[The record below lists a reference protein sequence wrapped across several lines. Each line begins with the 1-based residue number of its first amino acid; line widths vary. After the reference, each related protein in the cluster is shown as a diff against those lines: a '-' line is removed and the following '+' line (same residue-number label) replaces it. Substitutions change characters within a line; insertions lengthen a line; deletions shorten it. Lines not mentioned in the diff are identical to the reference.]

1 MTPDPKKFAGFITV
15 ATLTKFFF
23 NITRRLIYP
32 FAPEFARGL
41 SVELSAITSVIAVNQ
56 ATSILGPVGASF
68 ADHYGYRFLMLLSI
82 GLLTVGTFSIGL
94 FPLYPVLMVSLFLTG
109 LAKSIFDP
117 SLQAFIGNF
126 VPYAGRGK
134 IIGITELAWA
144 ASTLIGIP
152 LSGMIIQRFSWQT
165 PFFIIAGLSLLSF
178 FIILK
183 TMPREE
189 GRKAAPA
196 LKSAVPFLSNWKTL
210 LKTRRVS
217 GILGFAF
224 FMALANDNLFV
235 IYGAWLE
242 ESYHLSLAAIG
253 FGTVFIGLSEVLG
266 EGFTVFFSD
275 RIGLKK
281 TCLMGTGLCCLA
293 YFFLPVLDIGL
304 PWVLTGLFLVFFF
317 FELTIVTSMGLS
329 TELVPE
335 LRASTMSAF
344 FALSGL
350 GRVAGAFLGGI
361 LWSRAGL
368 WPVCLVSGTCT
379 LAALIF
385 LVIGFHPRPL
395 KKPASDNY

>member
-1 MTPDPKKFAGFITV
+1 
-15 ATLTKFFF
+15 
-23 NITRRLIYP
+23 
-32 FAPEFARGL
+32 
-41 SVELSAITSVIAVNQ
+41 
-56 ATSILGPVGASF
+56 
-68 ADHYGYRFLMLLSI
+68 MLFSI
-82 GLLTVGTFSIGL
+82 GLLTVGTFSVGL
-94 FPLYPVLMVSLFLTG
+94 IPLYPVLVVCLFLTG

-126 VPYAGRGK
+126 VPYARRGK
-134 IIGITELAWA
+134 IIGISELAWA

-152 LSGMIIQRFSWQT
+152 LSGMVIQRFSWQT
-165 PFFIIAGLSLLSF
+165 PFFIIGGLSLVSF

-183 TMPREE
+183 IMPKEE
-189 GRKAAPA
+189 SRKAAPA
-196 LKSAVPFLSNWKTL
+196 LIAVVPFLSNWKTL

-242 ESYHLSLAAIG
+242 ESYELSLTAIG
-253 FGTVFIGLSEVLG
+253 FGTIFIGLSEVLG

-293 YFFLPVLDIGL
+293 YFFLPVMDIGL
-304 PWVLTGLFLVFFF
+304 PHVLTGLFLVFFF

-329 TELVPE
+329 TELMPE

-344 FALSGL
+344 FALAGL
-350 GRVAGAFLGGI
+350 GRVAGVFLGGMI
-361 LWSRAGL
+361 WTKAGL
-368 WPVCLVSGTCT
+368 LPVCLVSGTCT
-379 LAALIF
+379 LLALIF
-385 LVIGFHPRPL
+385 LVMGFHPHPAT
-395 KKPASDNY
+395 KPAPDRY

>member
-1 MTPDPKKFAGFITV
+1 VG
-15 ATLTKFFF
+15 
-23 NITRRLIYP
+23 LI
-32 FAPEFARGL
+32 
-41 SVELSAITSVIAVNQ
+41 
-56 ATSILGPVGASF
+56 
-68 ADHYGYRFLMLLSI
+68 
-82 GLLTVGTFSIGL
+82 
-94 FPLYPVLMVSLFLTG
+94 PLYSVLMVSLFLTG

-126 VPYAGRGK
+126 VPYAKRGK

-152 LSGMIIQRFSWQT
+152 LSGMVVQRFSWQT
-165 PFFIIAGLSLLSF
+165 PFFIIGGLSLLSF
-178 FIILK
+178 FILFT
-183 TMPREE
+183 TMPK
-189 GRKAAPA
+189 GGGPKTAPA
-196 LKSAVPFLSNWKTL
+196 PKASSPFLSNWKTL
-210 LKTRRVS
+210 LKTRRVA

-242 ESYHLSLAAIG
+242 ESYHLSLTAIG
-253 FGTVFIGLSEVLG
+253 FGTIFIGLSEVLG

-281 TCLMGTGLCCLA
+281 TCLTGTGLCCLA

-304 PWVLTGLFLVFFF
+304 PHVLTGLFLVFFF

-344 FALSGL
+344 FAMAGL

-379 LAALIF
+379 LLALIC
-385 LVIGFHPRPL
+385 LAMGFYPRPAI
-395 KKPASDNY
+395 KPSMDNY

>member
-1 MTPDPKKFAGFITV
+1 MTPDPKKFAEFITV
-15 ATLTKFFF
+15 TTLTKFLF

-32 FAPEFARGL
+32 FAPELARGL

-56 ATSILGPVGASF
+56 ATSVLAPLGASF
-68 ADHYGYRFLMLLSI
+68 ADQYGYRFFMLFSI
-82 GLLTVGTFSIGL
+82 GLLTVGTFSVGL
-94 FPLYPVLMVSLFLTG
+94 FPLYPVLAVSLFLTG

-126 VPYAGRGK
+126 VPYARRGK

-144 ASTLIGIP
+144 GTTLIGIP
-152 LSGMIIQRFSWQT
+152 ISGMVIQRFSWQT
-165 PFFIIAGLSLLSF
+165 PFFIIGGLSLLSF
-178 FIILK
+178 FIILNI
-183 TMPREE
+183 MPKGE

-196 LKSAVPFLSNWKTL
+196 LKAAAPFLSNWKTL

-242 ESYHLSLAAIG
+242 ESYHLSLTAIG
-253 FGTVFIGLSEVLG
+253 FGTIFIGLSEVLG

-281 TCLMGTGLCCLA
+281 TCLIGTGLCCLA
-293 YFFLPVLDIGL
+293 YFFLPVLDMGL
-304 PWVLTGLFLVFFF
+304 PHVLTGLFLVFFF

-344 FALSGL
+344 FALAGL
-350 GRVAGAFLGGI
+350 GRVAGAFLGGMI
-361 LWSRAGL
+361 WSRAGL

-379 LAALIF
+379 LLAF
-385 LVIGFHPRPL
+385 LSILYGFRRTRT
-395 KKPASDNY
+395 